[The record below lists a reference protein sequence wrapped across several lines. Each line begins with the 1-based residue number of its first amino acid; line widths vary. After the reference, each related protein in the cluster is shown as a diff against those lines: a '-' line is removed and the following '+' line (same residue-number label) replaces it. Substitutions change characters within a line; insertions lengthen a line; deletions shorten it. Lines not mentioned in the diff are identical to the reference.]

1 MEEEP
6 ELSFATSSTSAASSI
21 LDVSLCPTEADV
33 EDLRDGEIG
42 AASVTKQGSVIN
54 IAGRGGSSVDIVDP
68 SASLKKHESIRSSVT
83 TTSMRNILGPL
94 KMGHSQGQSQPLASS
109 AAGQGAGEAH
119 GKKKMVSQMER
130 DAAAVLAGLGYGQ

>member
-33 EDLRDGEIG
+33 EDLRDGEIS
-42 AASVTKQGSVIN
+42 AASVTKQGS
-54 IAGRGGSSVDIVDP
+54 
-68 SASLKKHESIRSSVT
+68 IRSFVT
-83 TTSMRNILGPL
+83 TTSVRNILGPL
-94 KMGHSQGQSQPLASS
+94 KMGQGQGQSQPLASS
-109 AAGQGAGEAH
+109 AAGQGAGEVQ

-130 DAAAVLAGLGYGQ
+130 DAAAVLAGLGFGQ